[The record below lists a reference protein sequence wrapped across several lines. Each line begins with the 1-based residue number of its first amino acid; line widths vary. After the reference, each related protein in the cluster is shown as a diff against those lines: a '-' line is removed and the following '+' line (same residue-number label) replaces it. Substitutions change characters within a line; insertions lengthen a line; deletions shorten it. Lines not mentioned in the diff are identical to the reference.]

1 VGADGVLVQQFNG
14 SAAGQ
19 TVLHLHFHIVPIK
32 QGVPVKPH
40 AGRMEDQAKLAVTAE
55 KIRKKLKG

>member
-1 VGADGVLVQQFNG
+1 
-14 SAAGQ
+14 
-19 TVLHLHFHIVPIK
+19 VPIK

-40 AGRMEDQAKLAVTAE
+40 AGIMEDQAKLAVTAE

>member
-1 VGADGVLVQQFNG
+1 VF
-14 SAAGQ
+14 
-19 TVLHLHFHIVPIK
+19 HLHFHIVPIK

-40 AGRMEDQAKLAVTAE
+40 AGIMGDQAKLAVTAA